1 MVKITLIE
9 AENIIASTFLSSNEL
24 RLIWNELSESDKLI
38 LINKSF
44 LSISKLRL
52 RKTKSGEDDY
62 KLAQVYEALSFLD
75 SNDALEARRNNIQ
88 TEKIGKMS
96 TSYFKVNNDI
106 GISSLEARQILKK
119 YIIRTGTIG

>member
-88 TEKIGKMS
+88 TETIGKMS